1 MNTTIHLLV
10 VQRNDSGLTL
20 AEVFDSLPADPTSLF
35 ALVLIVGFFGAMVY
49 FGTRSGSA
57 ARAESSED
65 VAESSEDAVDS
76 SNGTPDTK
84 VTTAGGEPFAETES

>member
-1 MNTTIHLLV
+1 MNTTVHMLV
-10 VQRNDSGLTL
+10 VQRNDSGLSL
-20 AEVFDSLPADPTSLF
+20 AEVFQSLPADPTSLF

-65 VAESSEDAVDS
+65 AADS

-84 VTTAGGEPFAETES
+84 VRAAGEQPFTETEP

>member
-1 MNTTIHLLV
+1 MNTTLHMLV

-57 ARAESSED
+57 SRAESSAD
-65 VAESSEDAVDS
+65 ADKPSEDAVDS

-84 VTTAGGEPFAETES
+84 VTAAGSQPFTETEP